1 MRRNAWP
8 ESRGADG
15 PLVGSGAEQRVALM
29 AFDVE
34 IQLVAPD
41 LGEPRGHDDG
51 APGRARR
58 EMAHVDFIADGR
70 VTFGQQAFYGAM
82 TGDLHEAD
90 HGGCRKGT
98 PASDVVREEI
108 AVNQALEAS
117 FETGLNTFDRVQRI
131 DCAQ

>member
-1 MRRNAWP
+1 
-8 ESRGADG
+8 
-15 PLVGSGAEQRVALM
+15 M

-90 HGGCRKGT
+90 HGGGRKGT
-98 PASDVVREEI
+98 PPSARGREGVAVHPAPPAPVV
-108 AVNQALEAS
+108 NP
-117 FETGLNTFDRVQRI
+117 LNTLISANPRRFVQHT
-131 DCAQ
+131 

>member
-1 MRRNAWP
+1 MRRNAWL
-8 ESRGADG
+8 ESRGDDG
-15 PLVGSGAEQRVALM
+15 RVVGSGAEPRVALM

-90 HGGCRKGT
+90 HGGGAQRT
-98 PASDVVREEI
+98 PPPHPWRGGRPR
-108 AVNQALEAS
+108 QPPLEAS
-117 FETGLNTFDRVQRI
+117 L
-131 DCAQ
+131 

>member
-1 MRRNAWP
+1 
-8 ESRGADG
+8 
-15 PLVGSGAEQRVALM
+15 M

-90 HGGCRKGT
+90 HGGWCQRT
-98 PASDVVREEI
+98 PAPPVGRGENAAPHAPPGVPCHRAENFLPGS
-108 AVNQALEAS
+108 
-117 FETGLNTFDRVQRI
+117 TDR
-131 DCAQ
+131 